1 MVLHELQ
8 NIVTPKQLA
17 EYLKVSEMTIKRAL
31 KSGALSGFKVGRDW
45 RIEKVAVLKW
55 LKDHNVSKTT

>member
-31 KSGALSGFKVGRDW
+31 KSGALAGFKVGRDW

-55 LKDHNVSKTT
+55 LKEHNASKTT